1 MTFPKIAFH
10 LTVPSLLALAAVAAP
25 SILAQSS
32 ASNVSPAV
40 RIASDLGP
48 ADANQV
54 VTITVHLKPQN
65 EAAFQKTVDA
75 LYDPA
80 SPTLHQWLSNED
92 LKRFAPASQQ
102 IEAVQKELESHGL
115 TIVSTDENGF
125 SVRARGNIASV
136 EQAFNTHIHQFQHN
150 GKIFRANID
159 NAQLSSAAGSYVSAV
174 SGIESHDAHPLLKR
188 AFNFKT
194 NQPLPDIPLSKVE
207 ASGGGLSSIITD
219 TILSPSETFTFKTAG
234 ASLPVGV
241 YHGNVYNKSLTLIAD
256 YTPAQ
261 LQQIYGLTQAYKQGL
276 NGKGQTIVLLEA
288 FGYPTIEQDANAFFK
303 LAGLPQLN
311 SSNFSI
317 VYPEGKPVDPGAGV
331 LTGWDAEIALDVQWS
346 HSMAPGAKIIV
357 VAAAGQ
363 DNEDLQDAM
372 RYVINHHLGDAVSD
386 SWGVDIDLI
395 AGPLE
400 QKSFD
405 QILTLAAA
413 TGISFQFSTGDSGD
427 NGLGTPVGAASVPAN
442 SPHATAVGGTSI
454 LNRVGASGTETV
466 GWGSNIT
473 NLNIGNVL
481 DPPVPT
487 GLYGGSGGGESVF
500 FAKPSWQKA
509 LPGTGRQTPDV
520 SALGDPFTGVPIVLT
535 SNGKQ
540 TVQAGYGGT
549 SLSSPIFTAIWTI
562 ANQKTGKSL
571 GLAAPAIALKP
582 ASVQDVL
589 PHSSPTNVAGVVFDK
604 TGSTYYSPAALFDD
618 FLFGNTNFISA
629 VWDLGGG
636 TDVDLSF
643 AIDSSLIVTKGW
655 DNVTGFGTPNGL
667 TFIDAV
673 AK

>member
-80 SPTLHQWLSNED
+80 SPTFHQWLSNED
-92 LKRFAPASQQ
+92 LKKFAPASQQ
-102 IEAVQKELESHGL
+102 LEAVQKELESHGL
-115 TIVSTDENGF
+115 TILSTDDNGF
-125 SVRARGNIASV
+125 SLRARGNIASV
-136 EQAFNTHIHQFQHN
+136 EQTFNTHIHQFQHN

-188 AFNFKT
+188 AFNFRT
-194 NQPLPDIPLSKVE
+194 NQPLPNVPLSKAE
-207 ASGGGLSSIITD
+207 ASGGLSSIITD

-234 ASLPVGV
+234 ASLPEGV
-241 YHGNVYNKSLTLIAD
+241 YHGNVYDKNLNLTPD

-261 LQQIYGLTQAYKQGL
+261 LQQIYGLTGAYKQGL

-288 FGYPTIEQDANAFFK
+288 YGYPTILADANAFSK
-303 LAGLPQLN
+303 LTGLPQLN

-317 VYPEGKPVDPGAGV
+317 VYPEGKPVDPDAGV
-331 LTGWDAEIALDVQWS
+331 LTGWDVEIALDVQWS
-346 HSMAPGAKIIV
+346 HSLAPGAKIIV

-372 RYVINHHLGDAVSD
+372 HYIINHHLGNAVSD
-386 SWGVDIDLI
+386 SWDTDVDLT

-405 QILTLAAA
+405 QVLTLAAA
-413 TGISFQFSTGDSGD
+413 KGISFQFSSGD
-427 NGLGTPVGAASVPAN
+427 DGDEGLGTPVGAPDVPSN
-442 SPHATAVGGTSI
+442 SPHCTSVGGTSI
-454 LNRVGASGTETV
+454 LNKVGASGTETV

-473 NLNIGNVL
+473 NLSSGNVL

-487 GLYGGSGGGESVF
+487 GLYGGGGGGESVF

-520 SALGDPFTGVPIVLT
+520 SALGDPFTGVPIVIT

-540 TVQAGYGGT
+540 TVQAGWGGT
-549 SLSSPIFTAIWTI
+549 SLSSPIFTAIWAI
-562 ANQKTGKSL
+562 ANQKAGKPL
-571 GLAAPAIALKP
+571 GLAGAAIALKP
-582 ASVQDVL
+582 GSVQDVL

-604 TGSTYYSPAALFDD
+604 AGSTYYSPAALFDD

-629 VWDLGGG
+629 IWDLGGA
-636 TDVDLSF
+636 TAIDLSF